1 MGISFKCKIKGL
13 DNLEKKVNKI
23 VKELP
28 KKVEE
33 SIEDI
38 LKNIQGYAIRLE
50 KAHNEDGIL
59 VEMVENSTMEVK
71 GRVYA
76 DPNKFI
82 TDSGKPYLW
91 FEYFGTGQYAEQDHI
106 GKTKHFIESG
116 YTEWYI
122 PVHKAGR
129 KLNYPIV
136 TINNIKFY
144 VAVGAKGNH
153 FIEDAEFKTREENKK
168 IAKKK
173 LDSFFKEVCK
183 WKNLQ

>member
-1 MGISFKCKIKGL
+1 MGIKLKCKVKGITS
-13 DNLEKKVNKI
+13 LEKKINRIINEIPNLKDEI
-23 VKELP
+23 VKE
-28 KKVEE
+28 
-33 SIEDI
+33 I
-38 LKNIQGYAIRLE
+38 LSNIQGYAIKLE
-50 KAHNEDGIL
+50 NGHNSKGIL
-59 VEMVENSTMEVK
+59 VEIIETSTMEVK

-183 WKNLQ
+183 